1 MFYFR
6 GVRMVGSGIVRL
18 GLLLGGL
25 GLGLYGAA
33 VLYGRDNGAMR
44 AGLIADSAAIAV
56 PTRAD
61 SAPQSLP
68 AAVLRLA
75 DSPLEGPSHPVVIGA
90 AQPVVAPVA
99 EVAPP
104 EAAGAWRSV
113 RVSSANVRGGP
124 STGYG
129 VIGRVTL
136 GEEVEVVDMA
146 NGWVHIRIQGDGVDG
161 WVAERLLAP

>member
-1 MFYFR
+1 
-6 GVRMVGSGIVRL
+6 MVGSGIVRL

-33 VLYGRDNGAMR
+33 VLYGRDDGALR
-44 AGLIADSAAIAV
+44 AGLVADSGEIAV

-61 SAPQSLP
+61 SVPQSLP

-161 WVAERLLAP
+161 WVVERLLAP